1 VLVAASS
8 IEEPASIEMP
18 EVEEVPEVQATVE
31 KANHVR
37 LPRVMLLK
45 LDSSAGPEAIEMA
58 PPLGTKDDVTALLR
72 EVFPDLEIDQAGRGA
87 HEGPDHALAVD
98 LGRDDTV
105 YTAILDARGQ
115 TGITALRW
123 VLETTGWRAFVP
135 KAGRFVEADALEDL
149 AIHDATS

>member
-1 VLVAASS
+1 VD
-8 IEEPASIEMP
+8 
-18 EVEEVPEVQATVE
+18 EVPEVQATVE
-31 KANHVR
+31 EANHVR

>member
-1 VLVAASS
+1 VAYVPVVQVAA
-8 IEEPASIEMP
+8 EE
-18 EVEEVPEVQATVE
+18 T
-31 KANHVR
+31 NHVR

-58 PPLGTKDDVTALLR
+58 PPLGTKGDVTALLR

-115 TGITALRW
+115 TGIIALRW

-135 KAGRFVEADALEDL
+135 KAGRFVEADGLEEL
-149 AIHDATS
+149 VIRDATS